1 MQNHIGIQAGM
12 SLSRLGRLC
21 RGLSS
26 YMYGSLCVSFGH
38 ITLEI
43 NTSLVVRSAE
53 RSDASAARGA
63 AVVCGSAS
71 GRWARPRPPLHAAP
85 NKAAPSHFIWCPSA
99 LSSGVSGDL
108 WHVGCW
114 LLLLDATDAAWVA
127 NRMGFQKRK
136 ATAEVC
142 VLVRCAHVDAALPL
156 VSCSKLRY

>member
-71 GRWARPRPPLHAAP
+71 GRWAGPAHAHLCTLHLIKLHPLT
-85 NKAAPSHFIWCPSA
+85 
-99 LSSGVSGDL
+99 LSGVPLLSRLACLGTSGTLD
-108 WHVGCW
+108 VGC
-114 LLLLDATDAAWVA
+114 
-127 NRMGFQKRK
+127 
-136 ATAEVC
+136 C
-142 VLVRCAHVDAALPL
+142 C
-156 VSCSKLRY
+156 